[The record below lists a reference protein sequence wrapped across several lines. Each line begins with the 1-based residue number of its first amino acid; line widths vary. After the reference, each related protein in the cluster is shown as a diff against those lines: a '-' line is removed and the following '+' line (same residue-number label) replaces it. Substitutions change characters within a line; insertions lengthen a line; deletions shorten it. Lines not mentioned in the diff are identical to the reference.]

1 MLRFNLRNF
10 FTFFCLLSS
19 ALSANSYLRPEH
31 LKTIQLGCFIEE
43 KSIAFCTDQKI
54 TNPDVIVRLPLLE
67 PIILYNGIK
76 AFRVMATIE
85 NQTKRNLSGAKVT
98 VFFGMDK
105 DEVIDILIS
114 EKIIYKETSSLN
126 SSHLIRSDVPM
137 NFSLYRSLDK
147 IYKSADVSTIKINL
161 KEIIFDGS

>member
-31 LKTIQLGCFIEE
+31 LQTIQQGCFIEE
-43 KSIAFCTDQKI
+43 KSIVFCTDQKI

-67 PIILYNGIK
+67 PIILSNGVK

-85 NQTKRNLSGAKVT
+85 NQTKRNLSGARVS
-98 VFFGMDK
+98 VFLGMDK
-105 DEVIDILIS
+105 DEVLDIVIS
-114 EKIIYKETSSLN
+114 EKIIYKETS
-126 SSHLIRSDVPM
+126 
-137 NFSLYRSLDK
+137 
-147 IYKSADVSTIKINL
+147 
-161 KEIIFDGS
+161 

>member
-31 LKTIQLGCFIEE
+31 LKTIQHGCFIEE

-67 PIILYNGIK
+67 PIILSNGVK

-85 NQTKRNLSGAKVT
+85 NQTKRNLSGARVKCS
-98 VFFGMDK
+98 FWNG
-105 DEVIDILIS
+105 
-114 EKIIYKETSSLN
+114 
-126 SSHLIRSDVPM
+126 
-137 NFSLYRSLDK
+137 
-147 IYKSADVSTIKINL
+147 
-161 KEIIFDGS
+161 